1 MNKELE
7 KDFEVLEKDLDTNS
21 GEAEKDLDHI
31 LKLKCNFLNR
41 YGLRSYE

>member
-21 GEAEKDLDHI
+21 GEADKELDQI
-31 LKLKCNFLNR
+31 LKLKCNYYQYR
-41 YGLRSYE
+41 TER